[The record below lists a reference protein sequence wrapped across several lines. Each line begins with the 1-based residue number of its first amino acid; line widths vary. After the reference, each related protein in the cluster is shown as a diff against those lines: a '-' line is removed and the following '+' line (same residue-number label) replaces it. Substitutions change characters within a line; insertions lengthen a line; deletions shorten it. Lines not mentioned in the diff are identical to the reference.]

1 MIGSKRISRPLYR
14 PKEKRN
20 KPVKKKVTLSI
31 RFKLII
37 AFIIPVLF
45 NVILGVI
52 SYSKASKG
60 LMHAYETSAQQAFS
74 SVTEYLEFGFDT
86 IVHTGINFVSNGTAR
101 NYITSS
107 YSNDFI
113 KEKEDV
119 SLLKGMIDVNQK
131 NNSFISNIH
140 LIVNAEKNT
149 ISSITSEKAGF
160 YQELYDTGYFN
171 GYNGLDFWQGTHTYI
186 DQYFNIEPSE
196 YILTYT
202 RPFLVKGGSIII
214 DVNAET
220 IHNIIS
226 GLATENGII
235 TGFITKDGRELIHG
249 GRVQDSPTF
258 FGEKE
263 FYKGIISSDKKSDSG
278 YVIHDNNEYYFL
290 YSKVGETGA
299 YLCNLIPKSIMI
311 EQAGDIKFITFLVVI
326 IASAIAII
334 IGIAI
339 STPMGKDIH
348 TLLAQLKRVSSGDF
362 TADIRINSK
371 DELNLLATNLS
382 NTLSHIKKLIKE
394 IADISFLVASGA
406 NDVFINTESM
416 NILADTIDI
425 SIRQISAAI
434 EEEAEEASQ
443 SVTQFEVLSN
453 EIKQIKDLVVE
464 IEDFA
469 GNTKVMIEQDIITM
483 ESFYRQSANTLST
496 MDLLFNSMYE
506 LDGKSKSIHKVTEII
521 YDIFSQTNLLAL
533 NATIEAARA
542 GEAGRGFSVV
552 ADEIRKLSEQSASS
566 ASDIRG
572 FSNEISLQI
581 NNTVQKTKDIGN
593 IITSQND
600 TVTSIINA
608 FQNLNTGIESLL
620 HNLCNISQKINH
632 ISNTRVDVLNAL
644 TNISASTEETYSV
657 SLAINDS
664 IIDQK
669 EAMQQLIKI
678 STKLNDKAKDL
689 ENAIGIFKV

>member
-1 MIGSKRISRPLYR
+1 MIGSKRNPPPLYGF
-14 PKEKRN
+14 KEKRN
-20 KPVKKKVTLSI
+20 ILLRKKVTFSI

-60 LMHAYETSAQQAFS
+60 LIHAYETSAQQAFS

-86 IVHTGINFVSNGTAR
+86 IIHTGINLVSNGTAR

-113 KEKEDV
+113 KEKEDM
-119 SLLKGMIDVNQK
+119 SLLKSMIDVNQK

-140 LIVNAEKNT
+140 LIVNAEKKA

-160 YQELYDTGYFN
+160 YQELYDTGYFSN
-171 GYNGLDFWQGTHTYI
+171 YHGLDFWQGTHTFI
-186 DQYFNIEPSE
+186 DQYFNIEPSG

-202 RPFLVKGGSIII
+202 RPFLVKGGSVVI
-214 DVNAET
+214 DVSSET

-226 GLATENGII
+226 RLAAEDGII
-235 TGFITKDGRELIHG
+235 TGFITKDGKELIHG
-249 GRVQDSPTF
+249 VNTQDSSAF

-263 FYKGIISSDKKSDSG
+263 FYKDIISSDKKSDFG
-278 YVIHDNNEYYFL
+278 YVMHDNNEYYFL

-299 YLCNLIPKSIMI
+299 YLCNMIPKSIMI
-311 EQAGDIKFITFLVVI
+311 EQAGDIKFITFLVVA
-326 IASAIAII
+326 IASVIAIM
-334 IGIAI
+334 IGTAI
-339 STPMGKDIH
+339 SSPMGKDIH
-348 TLLAQLKRVSSGDF
+348 TLLTHLKRVSSGDF
-362 TADIRINSK
+362 TADIHVNSK
-371 DELNLLATNLS
+371 DELSLLATNLS
-382 NTLSHIKKLIKE
+382 STLYHIRKLIKE
-394 IADISFLVASGA
+394 IADIGFLVASGA
-406 NDVFINTESM
+406 NDVSANTEAM
-416 NILADTIDI
+416 NILADTIETSIGEI
-425 SIRQISAAI
+425 SVAI

-443 SVTQFEVLSN
+443 SVTQFEVLSK
-453 EIKQIKDLVVE
+453 EIKQVKELVTE
-464 IEDFA
+464 IETFA

-483 ESFYRQSANTLST
+483 ESFYQQSATTLST
-496 MDLLFNSMYE
+496 MDLLSNSMHE

-542 GEAGRGFSVV
+542 GEAGKGFSVV

-581 NNTVQKTKDIGN
+581 NNTVQKTKDIGE

-600 TVTSIINA
+600 TVASIINA
-608 FQNLNTGIESLL
+608 FQTLNAGIESLL
-620 HNLCNISQKINH
+620 HNLCNISLKMNH
-632 ISNTRVDVLNAL
+632 ISDTRADVLNAI
-644 TNISASTEETYSV
+644 TNISAGTEETYSV

-669 EAMQQLIKI
+669 EAMEQLVII
-678 STKLNDKAKDL
+678 SADLNSKAKDL
-689 ENAIGIFKV
+689 ENAIGMFKI